1 MKPEGNNGM
10 RKDPILVV
18 DDDDALRESLV
29 EALEVLPVEITAAG
43 GGAAAVALLAER
55 RFAVVVTDLVMK
67 GTDGF
72 AVLAAAKQNYP
83 NCRVVMLT
91 GHGSRDV
98 AVQAMEQGATYYV
111 EKPVD
116 LGDLRAKVKKSLED
130 HQKDVAYDDL
140 RGQLEATWGIQ
151 GIVGQDPRMQKVLAL
166 VRQIAGTAASVLILG
181 PSGTGKELIA
191 RAVHSLSPR
200 AKKPFVAINCGGMS
214 EGTIESE
221 LFGHV
226 KGAYTGAVADREG
239 KFEYANGGTLL
250 LDEVGEMPLPTQ
262 IKLLRVLE
270 ERAIVRLGDN
280 RTRPVDVRVLAATNA
295 DLPQKVKDGTFRQ
308 DLYFR
313 LKVVSIDLPALRE
326 RRSDIKLLVEHFL
339 KHFAKLHGKDVES
352 VDRDALVS
360 LVQYDWPG
368 NVRELRNA
376 VESMVVRA
384 KGNILTRADL
394 PPEVWAPAPG
404 DHDSWQFLAGRP
416 WSEVERNHIR
426 VSLALCGGNRQKAA
440 RSMGLS
446 ERTLYRKIKEYGL

>member
-1 MKPEGNNGM
+1 MT
-10 RKDPILVV
+10 DPILVV
-18 DDDDALRESLV
+18 DDDDALRTALV
-29 EALEVLPVEITAAG
+29 EALESLPVAITTAT
-43 GGAAAVALLAER
+43 GGAEAVQLLGER

-72 AVLAAAKQNYP
+72 AVLAAAKASYP

-91 GHGSRDV
+91 GHGGREV
-98 AVQAMEQGATYYV
+98 AVQAMEKGATYYV

-116 LGDLRAKVKKSLED
+116 LADLRAKVKKSLED

-140 RGQLEATWGIQ
+140 RGQLERTLGIE
-151 GIVGQDPRMQKVLAL
+151 GVVGQDPKMQRVMAL

-191 RAVHSLSPR
+191 RAIHNQSPR
-200 AKKPFVAINCGGMS
+200 AKRPFVAINCGGMS

-239 KFEYANGGTLL
+239 KFEYAAGGTLL

-270 ERAIVRLGDN
+270 ERAVTRLGDN
-280 RTRPVDVRVLAATNA
+280 RSRPVDVRVLAATNA
-295 DLPQKVKDGTFRQ
+295 DLVQKVKDGSFRQ

-313 LKVVSIDLPALRE
+313 LKVVTIDLPPLRE
-326 RRSDIKLLVEHFL
+326 RRSDIKLLIEHFL
-339 KHFAKLHGKDVES
+339 QHFRKVHGKDVES
-352 VDRDALVS
+352 IDRDALVA

-384 KGNILTRADL
+384 KGNILTRTDL
-394 PPEVWAPAPG
+394 PPEIWAPLPS
-404 DHDSWQFLAGRP
+404 DQDSWQFLAGRT
-416 WSEVERNHIR
+416 WQDVERNHIR
-426 VSLALCGGNRQKAA
+426 VTLELCAGNRLKTAKA
-440 RSMGLS
+440 MGLS

>member
-1 MKPEGNNGM
+1 MTV
-10 RKDPILVV
+10 DPILLV
-18 DDDDALRESLV
+18 DDDDALRETLV
-29 EALEVLPVEITAAG
+29 AALEVLPVDITTATGVVEAR
-43 GGAAAVALLAER
+43 ALLAQR

-67 GTDGF
+67 DGDGF
-72 AVLAAAKQNYP
+72 AVLAAAREHYA
-83 NCRVVMLT
+83 NCRIVMLT

-98 AVQAMEQGATYYV
+98 AVQAMERGATYYV

-130 HQKDVAYDDL
+130 HQKDVAYDEL
-140 RGQLEATWGIQ
+140 RGQMERTFGIE
-151 GIVGQDPRMQKVLAL
+151 GIVGQDPKMQRVLAL
-166 VRQIAGTAASVLILG
+166 VRQIAPTAASVLILG

-191 RAVHSLSPR
+191 RAIHNQSPR
-200 AKKPFVAINCGGMS
+200 ARRPFVALNCGGMS

-239 KFEYANGGTLL
+239 KFEYAAGGTLF

-270 ERAIVRLGDN
+270 ERAVARVGDN
-280 RTRPVDVRVLAATNA
+280 KMRPVDVRVIAATNA
-295 DLPQKVKDGTFRQ
+295 DLLQKVKDGSFRQ

-313 LKVVSIDLPALRE
+313 LKVVTIELPALRE
-326 RRSDIKLLVEHFL
+326 RRSDIKLLALHFL
-339 KHFAKLHGKDVES
+339 QHFAKLHGKDVES
-352 VDRDALVS
+352 IDREALVA

-376 VESMVVRA
+376 IESMVVRA
-384 KGNILTRADL
+384 RGNILTRNDL
-394 PPEVWAPAPG
+394 PPEIWAPLPA
-404 DHDSWQFLAGRP
+404 DQDSWQFLAGRT
-416 WSEVERNHIR
+416 WQEVERNHIR
-426 VSLALCGGNRQKAA
+426 VSLELTGGNRQKAA
-440 RSMGLS
+440 RAMGLS

>member
-1 MKPEGNNGM
+1 MS
-10 RKDPILVV
+10 KDPILVV
-18 DDDDALRESLV
+18 DDDEALRTSLV
-29 EALEVLPVEITAAG
+29 EALEALPVAITTAAG
-43 GGAAAVALLAER
+43 GAEAVALLQER

-67 GTDGF
+67 GVDGF
-72 AVLAAAKQNYP
+72 AVLAAAKQSYP

-98 AVQAMEQGATYYV
+98 AVQAMERGATYYV

-116 LGDLRAKVKKSLED
+116 LGDLRAKVRKSLED
-130 HQKDVAYDDL
+130 HQKDVAYDEL
-140 RGQLEATWGIQ
+140 RGQMERTFGIE
-151 GIVGQDPRMQKVLAL
+151 GIIGQDPKMQRVLSL

-181 PSGTGKELIA
+181 PSGTGKELVA
-191 RAVHSLSPR
+191 RAIHNLSPR
-200 AKKPFVAINCGGMS
+200 SKRPFVAINCGGMS

-226 KGAYTGAVADREG
+226 KGAFTGAVADREG

-250 LDEVGEMPLPTQ
+250 LDEVGEMPMPTQ
-262 IKLLRVLE
+262 VKLLRVLE
-270 ERAIVRLGDN
+270 ERAVVRLGDN

-295 DLPQKVKDGTFRQ
+295 DLPLRVKDGTFRQ

-313 LKVVSIDLPALRE
+313 LKVVTIELPPLRE
-326 RRSDIKLLVEHFL
+326 RRGDIKLLVEHFL
-339 KHFAKLHGKDVES
+339 AHFRRAHGKDVES
-352 VDRDALVS
+352 IDRDALVA

-376 VESMVVRA
+376 VESMVVRS

-394 PPEVWAPAPG
+394 PPEIWAPLPS
-404 DHDSWQFLAGRP
+404 DQDSWQFLAGRT
-416 WSEVERNHIR
+416 WQEVEKNHIR
-426 VSLALCGGNRQKAA
+426 VTLELCGGNRQKTAKT
-440 RSMGLS
+440 MGLS

>member
-1 MKPEGNNGM
+1 MT
-10 RKDPILVV
+10 DPILVV
-18 DDDDALRESLV
+18 DDDDALRDALV
-29 EALEVLPVEITAAG
+29 AALASLPVAITAAAS
-43 GGAAAVALLAER
+43 GAEAVAILGER

-67 GTDGF
+67 GVDGF
-72 AVLAAAKQNYP
+72 AVLAAAKQNYA

-98 AVQAMEQGATYYV
+98 AVQAMEKGATYYV

-116 LGDLRAKVKKSLED
+116 LADLRAKVKKSLED
-130 HQKDVAYDDL
+130 HQKDVAYDEL
-140 RGQLEATWGIQ
+140 KGQVERSFGIE
-151 GIVGQDPRMQKVLAL
+151 GIVGQDPKMQRMLSL

-181 PSGTGKELIA
+181 SSGTGKELVA
-191 RAVHSLSPR
+191 RAVHNLSPR

-226 KGAYTGAVADREG
+226 KGAFTGAVADREG

-270 ERAIVRLGDN
+270 ERAVTRLGDN
-280 RTRPVDVRVLAATNA
+280 RSRPVDVRVLAATNA
-295 DLPQKVKDGTFRQ
+295 DLIQKVKDGSFRQ

-313 LKVVSIDLPALRE
+313 LKVVTVDLPALRE
-326 RRSDIKLLVEHFL
+326 RRSDIKLLIDHFL
-339 KHFAKLHGKDVES
+339 KHFTKAHGKDVES
-352 VDRDALVS
+352 IDRDALVA

-394 PPEVWAPAPG
+394 PPEIWAPLPVDQDG
-404 DHDSWQFLAGRP
+404 WQFLAGRT
-416 WSEVERNHIR
+416 WQDVERNHIR
-426 VSLALCGGNRQKAA
+426 VSLELCGGNRLKAA

>member
-1 MKPEGNNGM
+1 M
-10 RKDPILVV
+10 RIDPILVV

-29 EALEVLPVEITAAG
+29 AALEALPVEITAAA
-43 GGAAAVALLAER
+43 GGAEAVALLRER

-67 GTDGF
+67 GVDGF
-72 AVLAAAKQNYP
+72 AVLAAAKQNYA

-91 GHGSRDV
+91 GHGGREV
-98 AVQAMEQGATYYV
+98 AVQAMEKGATYYV

-116 LGDLRAKVKKSLED
+116 LADLRAKVKKSLED

-140 RGQLEATWGIQ
+140 KGQLEAAYGVQ
-151 GIVGQDPRMQKVLAL
+151 GIIGQDPKMQRVLAL

-191 RAVHSLSPR
+191 RAIHTLSPR
-200 AKKPFVAINCGGMS
+200 SKRPFVAINCGGMS

-226 KGAYTGAVADREG
+226 KGAFTGALADREG
-239 KFEYANGGTLL
+239 KFEYAAGGTLL

-262 IKLLRVLE
+262 VKLLRVLE
-270 ERAIVRLGDN
+270 ERAVVRLGDN

-295 DLPQKVKDGTFRQ
+295 DLPHKVKDGTFRQ

-313 LKVVSIDLPALRE
+313 LKVVTIDLPSLRE

-339 KHFAKLHGKDVES
+339 RHFAGLHSKDVES
-352 VDRDALVS
+352 IDREALVA

-376 VESMVVRA
+376 IESMVVRA

-394 PPEVWAPAPG
+394 PPEIWAPAPS
-404 DHDSWQFLAGRP
+404 DQDSWQFLAGRT
-416 WSEVERNHIR
+416 WEEVERNHIR
-426 VSLALCGGNRQKAA
+426 VALELCAGNRQKAA

>member
-1 MKPEGNNGM
+1 M
-10 RKDPILVV
+10 RKDPILIV
-18 DDDDALRESLV
+18 DDDDNLRESLV
-29 EALEVLPVEITAAG
+29 EALDVLPVEITAAS
-43 GGAAAVALLAER
+43 GGAAAVAMLAER

-72 AVLAAAKQNYP
+72 AVLAAAKQHYP

-91 GHGSRDV
+91 GHGGREV

-116 LGDLRAKVKKSLED
+116 LADLRAKVKKSLED

-140 RGQLEATWGIQ
+140 RGQLDATYGIE

-166 VRQIAGTAASVLILG
+166 ARQIAGTAASVLILG

-226 KGAYTGAVADREG
+226 KGAFTGAVADREG

-250 LDEVGEMPLPTQ
+250 LDEVGEMPIATQ

-270 ERAIVRLGDN
+270 ERAVVRLGDN

-295 DLPQKVKDGTFRQ
+295 DLTQKVKDGTFRQ

-313 LKVVSIDLPALRE
+313 LKVVTIDLPALRE

-352 VDRDALVS
+352 VDRDALVA

-404 DHDSWQFLAGRP
+404 DHDSWQFLAGRT

-426 VSLALCGGNRQKAA
+426 VSLALCGDNRQKAA
-440 RSMGLS
+440 RAMGLS

>member
-1 MKPEGNNGM
+1 M
-10 RKDPILVV
+10 RTDPILVV
-18 DDDDALRESLV
+18 DDDDALRTSLV
-29 EALEVLPVEITAAG
+29 EALEALPVEITAAA
-43 GGAAAVALLAER
+43 GGADALQRLAER

-67 GTDGF
+67 GVDGF
-72 AVLAAAKQNYP
+72 AVLAAAKKGYP

-91 GHGSRDV
+91 GHGGRDV

-116 LGDLRAKVKKSLED
+116 LGDLRAKVRKCLED

-140 RGQLEATWGIQ
+140 RGQLERQTGID
-151 GIVGQDPRMQKVLAL
+151 GIVGQDPKVQRVLAL

-181 PSGTGKELIA
+181 PSGTGKEMVA
-191 RAVHSLSPR
+191 RAIHAQSPR
-200 AKKPFVAINCGGMS
+200 SKRPFVAINCGGMS

-239 KFEYANGGTLL
+239 KFEYAAGGTLL

-262 IKLLRVLE
+262 VKLLRVLE
-270 ERAIVRLGDN
+270 ERAVTRLGDN

-295 DLPQKVKDGTFRQ
+295 DLMQKVKDGSFRQ

-313 LKVVSIDLPALRE
+313 LKVVTIDLPPLRE
-326 RRSDIKLLVEHFL
+326 RRSDIKLLVDHFL
-339 KHFAKLHGKDVES
+339 QHFRKLHGKDVES
-352 VDRDALVS
+352 IDRDALVA

-376 VESMVVRA
+376 IESMVVRA
-384 KGNILTRADL
+384 RGNILTRADL
-394 PPEVWAPAPG
+394 PPEIWAPLPVDQDG
-404 DHDSWQFLAGRP
+404 WQFLAGRT
-416 WSEVERNHIR
+416 WSDVERNHIR
-426 VSLALCGGNRQKAA
+426 VTLELCGGNRQKTAKA
-440 RSMGLS
+440 MGLS